1 MHEIVIA
8 VVRSRSVPVPV
19 PFSSLLFLVTAEAVT
34 PRDAANAMAVYSLLS
49 SSSSSLFS
57 SLNSGKLRRKNVTNE
72 REAEISYTTK
82 EKTV

>member
-8 VVRSRSVPVPV
+8 VVRSRSVPV

-72 REAEISYTTK
+72 REAEISCTTK
-82 EKTV
+82 DKTV